1 MAVLRLLP
9 LIEMS
14 SFYEKVIVE
23 NWNISTIK
31 CYSLVF

>member
-1 MAVLRLLP
+1 MAVFRLLT

-23 NWNISTIK
+23 KCNISTIK
-31 CYSLVF
+31 SYSLVF